1 MSRKI
6 LFLMMFF
13 IALSVECIA
22 QNIKP
27 IRYYPLDNNSA
38 KELVNRK
45 DGSIVGTTLSI
56 TDRFGQQSGAL
67 QFSKGSYVK
76 TPNFFEGSTYKNG
89 FTISFWIYI
98 DKDYDQHKGL
108 TPWLPNDSIYRSF
121 YATHEDQPILGFYQR
136 RDRAVVDRYVINIGT
151 GNASNYGIWYWDPL
165 NFTMRKGWYQ
175 IFLSYKTNM
184 LTLHMF
190 YPNGQY
196 EYALHYLGIQ
206 NLEQATEWGLGSRI
220 NNSVKVLD
228 DFKIYDQAISQEN
241 IKKIHAQ
248 EGMPNGMYTISS
260 AFDSKTYIQTKD
272 LSTSFGALL
281 QVQTPG
287 QDKELTMQWV
297 FEPIH
302 NKAGQCK
309 IRMGYNNRY
318 LSSVTVSEHSNVVLD
333 VGESAKAEWIIKPA
347 GDGYFFIIHAHDLSL
362 YMKSVAIPFS
372 SSRALMVA
380 PYNSAEA
387 PYYKWKFNL
396 LYLRNELSSDMFGG
410 MDYEVIDAN
419 NTAFALQPIV
429 PFTASSSSLSA
440 TRGAYP
446 SLLSH
451 YTFKKSID
459 NSYVIH
465 SKVYPTK
472 AIHPKS
478 RILADKQPVE
488 LEEWHSGWEDYYKF
502 IITKPNP
509 LGKQIEIKPV
519 LAQTLSVYS
528 GEYPTSNFVTFKKQG
543 SEFVGGYYWEA
554 FKSYSQLN
562 ANRQVSTIRPG
573 IYKIRSMLD
582 ENKFLTTKDYLWR
595 KNTNILLSSFN
606 KERPSSYYWIVDYEK
621 DSRGNL
627 IKDGAYNIKFFGSD
641 SLYIG
646 STNKTIPEGERI
658 KTVDMS
664 RDDFSFFKWFFTP
677 VRDGSGSYYIESV
690 ADRLKHWHTV
700 NSTATEMN
708 EVEYSYLKIIDFPN
722 SYKWVFEPVK
732 ISTPL
737 EPGVYK
743 ISLEGY
749 QIHTRH
755 DAVVENIDVE
765 LGEYNDSGTYK
776 WLVELNKDNTYSIS
790 LYGHTPKVYIHTANY
805 NLGESTALEL
815 KEYNHEESVSYKWII
830 SPASGENTYY
840 LRLVGNM
847 EGGYMHIF
855 SNAVTYGTPLE
866 IYKYIDSVDETYRW
880 TFEKIK

>member
-1 MSRKI
+1 MYKRQ
-6 LFLMMFF
+6 
-13 IALSVECIA
+13 ALSVDSIA

-27 IRYYPLDNNSA
+27 IRYYPLDNNDA
-38 KELVNRK
+38 KEVVNRK
-45 DGSIVGTTLSI
+45 DGSIVGTTQSV

-67 QFSKGSYVK
+67 QFSKGAYVK

-108 TPWLPNDSIYRSF
+108 TPWLPNDSIFRSF

-136 RDRAVVDRYVINIGT
+136 RDRAVVDRYVINIAT
-151 GNASNYGIWYWDPL
+151 GNTSNYGIWYWDPI
-165 NFTMRKGWYQ
+165 NFTLRKGWYQ

-206 NLEQATEWGLGSRI
+206 NLEQATEWGLGSKVD
-220 NNSVKVLD
+220 NSVKALD

-260 AFDSKTYIQTKD
+260 AFDSKTYVQTKD
-272 LSTSFGALL
+272 LSTSFGSLL

-302 NKAGQCK
+302 NKPGQCK
-309 IRMGYNNRY
+309 IRMAYSNRY
-318 LSSVTVSEHSNVVLD
+318 LSSAAVSAHSNVVLD
-333 VGESAKAEWIIKPA
+333 VGESTKAEWIIKPT
-347 GDGYFFIIHAHDLSL
+347 GDGYFFIIHAHDLNL

-372 SSRALMVA
+372 SSRVLTVA

-396 LYLRNELSSDMFGG
+396 LYIAHELSLDMFGS

-419 NTAFALQPIV
+419 NTAFALQPVV
-429 PFTASSSSLSA
+429 PFTTSSSNLSA

-478 RILADKQPVE
+478 RIFADKQSVE

-519 LAQTLSVYS
+519 LAQSLSVFS

-543 SEFVGGYYWEA
+543 SEFVGGYYWEV

-562 ANRQVSTIRPG
+562 VNRQVSTIRPG

-582 ENKFLTTKDYLWR
+582 ENKFLTPKDLLWR
-595 KNTNILLSSFN
+595 KNTNIVLSSFN
-606 KERPSSYYWIVDYEK
+606 KERPSSYYWIIDYEK
-621 DSRGNL
+621 DNRGNL
-627 IKDGAYNIKFFGSD
+627 IKDGAYNIKLFGSD

-658 KTVDMS
+658 KNVDMK
-664 RDDFSFFKWFFTP
+664 REDFSFFKWFFTP

-708 EVEYSYLKIIDFPN
+708 EVEYSYLKTIDFPN
-722 SYKWVFEPVK
+722 SYKWMFEPVN

-755 DAVVENIDVE
+755 DAVIENIDVE

-815 KEYNHEESVSYKWII
+815 KEYNHEEAVSYKWII

-866 IYKYIDSVDETYRW
+866 IYKYVDSVDETYRW